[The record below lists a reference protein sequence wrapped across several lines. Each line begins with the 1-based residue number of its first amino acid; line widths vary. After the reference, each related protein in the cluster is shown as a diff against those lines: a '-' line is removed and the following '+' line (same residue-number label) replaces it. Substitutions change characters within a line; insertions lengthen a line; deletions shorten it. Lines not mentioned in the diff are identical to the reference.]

1 MNNKFEQELIKKE
14 EQLANYDGEDKIVSS
29 EEIKE
34 QIEKEPLNP
43 VRIKTGFKYLDSY
56 LGQIEGGEM
65 IAITGKTKRGK
76 SLFIKSM
83 LSNLSENGQRAVIF
97 QYEIPYRRYFE
108 SWGENVPLFYLPKHL
123 RNRTSQWLEERVMEA
138 KIKYNINVV
147 VIDPYNKLVNY
158 EQRQSPTVQAS
169 AIVGNLK
176 DICTT
181 HNIIMFVISHASRMA
196 EGTALNENM
205 FRDTHILPSE
215 SDRSWI
221 IDRVVDKQ
229 TKQFTNET
237 KVIISL
243 DRWEGSAMGKIV
255 TFEYKDGLLYEKDL
269 LGEPETQ
276 LQETKPDE
284 LPF

>member
-1 MNNKFEQELIKKE
+1 MTEEELMKKE
-14 EQLANYDGEDKIVSS
+14 EMLGSYEGEDKIVSS
-29 EEIKE
+29 EEIKK
-34 QIEKEPLNP
+34 QIESEPLNP
-43 VRIKTGFKYLDSY
+43 VRIKTGFKYLDNY
-56 LGQIEGGEM
+56 IGQIEGGEM
-65 IAITGKTKRGK
+65 VAITGKTKRGK

-83 LSNLSENGQRAVIF
+83 LSNLAKSGQRAVIF

-123 RNRTSQWLEERVMEA
+123 RNRTSQWLEERIWEA
-138 KIKYNINVV
+138 KIKYGINVV

-158 EQRQSPTVQAS
+158 EQRQSPTIQAN

-181 HNIIMFVISHASRMA
+181 HNIIMFVISHASRML
-196 EGTALNENM
+196 EGSALNENM

-215 SDRSWI
+215 ADRSWI
-221 IDRVVDKQ
+221 VDRVVDEK
-229 TKQFTNET
+229 TKQFINET
-237 KVIISL
+237 RVIISL
-243 DRWEGSAMGKIV
+243 DRWEGSAMGKVV

-269 LGEPETQ
+269 LGEPATTS
-276 LQETKPDE
+276 QEEAQEE